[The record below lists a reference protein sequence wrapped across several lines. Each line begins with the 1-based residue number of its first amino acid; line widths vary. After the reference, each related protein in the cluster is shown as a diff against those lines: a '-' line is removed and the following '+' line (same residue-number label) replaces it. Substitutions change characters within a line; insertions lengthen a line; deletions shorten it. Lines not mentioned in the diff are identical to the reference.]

1 MKADEMF
8 PNGKTPLFYPGDK
21 AEEALC
27 GLETYEQLA
36 AEAFVLD
43 STEEE

>member
-1 MKADEMF
+1 MTPFFWLGAD
-8 PNGKTPLFYPGDK
+8 
-21 AEEALC
+21 AETVACEA
-27 GLETYEQLA
+27 ETYEQLA